1 MRRYEKTGG
10 LANQDKNCS
19 LEVRVL
25 FKDILCHLGIVFSS
39 MEGE

>member
-10 LANQDKNCS
+10 LANQDENCS

-25 FKDILCHLGIVFSS
+25 LKDILCYFGIVFSS
-39 MEGE
+39 IEGE